1 MRRLR
6 PLAWLLCLAPCLAPA
21 GLRALSTGADFLSA
35 QVPARPAGMGGAFVA
50 YSDDANAFQWD
61 PAALGAIDG
70 PRLSAT
76 HFSSIVDTNFDAVA
90 FAQPLRVW
98 GADSGLGLS
107 LQYDSTSNFIGVD
120 SNGNSTGNVENY
132 DLLMDLAGGLALSP
146 TLRLGL
152 GGKLFTSRL
161 DQSSA
166 RGVAVDIGGQADLQ
180 RRVTLALSLQ
190 NLGVQQAFDQVAD
203 PLPTLLRMGGKVLVV
218 DSPQVTVHGAFELDK
233 PWGGYGSNILALG
246 GEYLYQKVLVL
257 RAGWRLG
264 DSQGPLTLGL
274 GFQWRGLSLDYAYNS
289 LGDLGMANRFS
300 LSVELGTLFE
310 RLGLTVAPIQGDRP
324 APPAGP
330 AHVNAP
336 GLVP

>member
-6 PLAWLLCLAPCLAPA
+6 PLACFFGLALSLAPA

-50 YSDDANAFQWD
+50 SSDDANAFQWN

-107 LQYDSTSNFIGVD
+107 LQYDSTSNFNGVD
-120 SNGNSTGNVENY
+120 ANGNSTGNVPNY

-146 TLRLGL
+146 TLRLGVS
-152 GGKLFTSRL
+152 GKIFNSRL
-161 DQSSA
+161 DQYSA
-166 RGVAVDIGGQADLQ
+166 RGGAVDIGGQADLQ

-203 PLPTLLRMGGKVLVV
+203 PLPTLLRLGGKVLVV
-218 DSPQVTVHGAFELDK
+218 DSPQVSVQGAFELDK
-233 PWGGYGSNILALG
+233 PWGGNGSNVLALG
-246 GEYLYQKVLVL
+246 AEYLYQKVLVL

-274 GFQWRGLSLDYAYNS
+274 GFQWRGLSLDYAYSS

-300 LSVELGTLFE
+300 LSAELGTLFE

-324 APPAGP
+324 ASPAGP
-330 AHVNAP
+330 QHVDAP
-336 GLVP
+336 GMAP